1 MSESIAPFTG
11 RNLEANFITM
21 LKKYATILSIF
32 TAVLFATARAEEPQT
47 ASPKAEIA
55 AISQQIRTKLKAGQ
69 ESREAFAPEIASLDA
84 LLAKYKDQ
92 KSEAVGEILFAKA
105 SIYSDIFDDF
115 ETAKPWYQKLVAD
128 YPGSELGKR
137 ASREILMAAKMAEA
151 KRTQEALVGK
161 EAPALNFI
169 WSTQEGLKTLAAL
182 KGKLVVIDFW
192 ATWCGPCIRAFPH
205 VRELAARYKGS
216 EVVFLGVTSIQG
228 RISNLEAK
236 PIDTRDNP
244 AKELELLGQFVK
256 AKDMT
261 WTVVVSQEPVFNP
274 AYGVFGIP
282 QITVITPD
290 GKVRR
295 SLSPQELDVA
305 LIDGLL
311 KEFNLAVPAK

>member
-1 MSESIAPFTG
+1 MGKSLGF
-11 RNLEANFITM
+11 NLITM
-21 LKKYATILSIF
+21 LKKYATILSLFI
-32 TAVLFATARAEEPQT
+32 AVLFATARAEEPQT
-47 ASPKAEIA
+47 VSPKAEIE
-55 AISQQIRTKLKAGQ
+55 AITQQLRAKLKAGQ
-69 ESREAFAPEIASLDA
+69 ESREALAPEIAALDA
-84 LLAKYKDQ
+84 LLAKYGDQ
-92 KSEAVGEILFAKA
+92 KSEAVGEILLTKA
-105 SIYSDIFDDF
+105 SVYSDILDDF
-115 ETAKPWYQKLVAD
+115 ATAKPWYQKLVAD
-128 YPGSELGKR
+128 YPGTELGKR
-137 ASREILMAAKMAEA
+137 ASREILMAEKMAEA
-151 KRTQEALVGK
+151 RRTQEALVGK

-205 VRELAARYKGS
+205 VRELAAHYKGS

-236 PIDTRDNP
+236 PIDTKGNQ

-256 AKDMT
+256 AKEMT
-261 WTVVVSQEPVFNP
+261 WTVAVSQEPVFNP

-282 QITVITPD
+282 QITIITPD

-295 SLSPQELDVA
+295 SLNPNELDAA
-305 LIDGLL
+305 LIDSLL